1 MADNA
6 LIMTLGK
13 VIIAAAW
20 ADGEISDDEVNSLKD
35 LVYRLPEVTARQWE
49 ELAIYMDSPIGDA
62 ERDRLVAELTD
73 LTRSDEQRNLA
84 LRTLDNMVIADGT
97 ATAAEQAIVEEV
109 RQSLESADT
118 GIWGSFS
125 RMLIGKRSAAV
136 AGPNREDQLDE
147 FINNRIAYKIRQ
159 QLAAAG
165 MTVPLSDAELERL
178 SLAGGLMASVA
189 QVSPEITA
197 GEKEAMTAALHDHF
211 DLTAEQAAYV
221 TEVAL
226 SPEVGELDYYR
237 LVREFAEMYGPEERQ
252 RFLETL
258 FAVAAADGMA
268 SFEEIEQLR
277 LVARGL
283 KLSHQ
288 EFIAAK
294 LTLPRDKRV
303 D

>member
-13 VIIAAAW
+13 VIVAAAW
-20 ADGEISDDEVNSLKD
+20 ADGEISDDEVNCLKD
-35 LVYRLPEVTARQWE
+35 LIYRLPGVSARQWE
-49 ELAIYMDSPIGDA
+49 ELAIYMDSPIGDD
-62 ERDRLVAELTD
+62 ERARLVAELTEQ
-73 LTRSDEQRNLA
+73 TRSDEQRNLA
-84 LRTLDNMVIADGT
+84 LRSLDNMVIADGDV
-97 ATAAEQAIVEEV
+97 TAAEQAIVEEV
-109 RQSLESADT
+109 RQALESADT
-118 GIWGSFS
+118 SVWGSFS
-125 RMLIGKRSAAV
+125 RMLIGKRSNAV
-136 AGPNREDQLDE
+136 AGPNREAHLDD
-147 FINNRIAYKIRQ
+147 FINNRIYYKIRQ
-159 QLAAAG
+159 QLAAAD
-165 MTVPLSDAELERL
+165 MVVSLSDAELRRL

-197 GEKEAMTAALHDHF
+197 GEKKAMAAALHDRF
-211 DLTAEQAAYV
+211 DLTADQAAYV

-226 SPEVGELDYYR
+226 SPEVGDLDYYR
-237 LVREFAEMYGPEERQ
+237 LVREFAEEYGPEERQ

-277 LVARGL
+277 LVAQGL

-288 EFIAAK
+288 EFIDAK

>member
-1 MADNA
+1 MADNT

-20 ADGEISDDEVNSLKD
+20 ADGEISDDEVNCLKD
-35 LVYRLPEVTARQWE
+35 LVYRLPDVTARQWE

-62 ERDRLVAELTD
+62 ERARLVAQLTEQ
-73 LTRSDEQRNLA
+73 TRSDEQRNLA
-84 LRTLDNMVIADGT
+84 LRTLDNMVIADGS

-109 RQSLESADT
+109 RQALESADT
-118 GIWGSFS
+118 GVWGAFS
-125 RMLIGKRSAAV
+125 RMLIGKRSAA
-136 AGPNREDQLDE
+136 ATGPNREAQLDD
-147 FINNRIAYKIRQ
+147 FINNRIYYKIRQ
-159 QLAAAG
+159 QLTEANI
-165 MTVPLSDAELERL
+165 TVDLSDAELRRL

-189 QVSPEITA
+189 HVSPEITS
-197 GEKEAMTAALHDHF
+197 GEKAAIAAALHDHF
-211 DLTAEQAAYV
+211 NLTAEQAAVV
-221 TEVAL
+221 TEVAV
-226 SPEVGELDYYR
+226 SPDVGRLDYYR
-237 LVREFAEMYGPEERQ
+237 LVRQFAEEYDAEERQ

-277 LVARGL
+277 LVAQGL

-294 LTLPRDKRV
+294 LTLPREKRV